1 MTANPLTRRRFIRIC
16 AIAGGLCLRGRPV
29 VARTAKMAPILWRGT
44 ALGALASIESYGL
57 DRASA
62 ENMFASATRE
72 LERLERVFSLYRNDS
87 AITRLNQ
94 DGRLE
99 RPPLDLV
106 SLLSMSLAY
115 ARVTEGAFDV
125 TVQPLWELYRQHFS
139 IQDADP
145 AGPGEARIKEVLS
158 RIGHDKISVESDLIT
173 LAEGSSVTLNG
184 IAQGYITDR
193 VVELLRAQGV
203 THTLVDLGEIR
214 AVGLGPEGRR
224 WRIGL
229 ESPERPGEIA
239 RLVEIADQAVA
250 TSGGYGFRFD
260 AAGRFT
266 HLFDP
271 KTGRSPHIY
280 SSVSVIMPTAMPAD
294 ALSTAFSSMSAESV
308 QDVLT
313 SLGEG
318 QAFLT
323 FTDGRHVIARPNGTG
338 APPPYGGNPGLPSGL
353 PPD

>member
-16 AIAGGLCLRGRPV
+16 AIAGGLCLRGGPV
-29 VARTAKMAPILWRGT
+29 LAGTAKMAPTLWRGT
-44 ALGALASIESYGL
+44 ALGALASIEIYGL

-62 ENMFASATRE
+62 ENMFATATRE

-87 AITRLNQ
+87 AITRLNRA
-94 DGRLE
+94 GRLD

-106 SLLSMSLAY
+106 SLLSTSLAY
-115 ARVTEGAFDV
+115 ARVTKGAFDP
-125 TVQPLWELYRQHFS
+125 TVQPLWELYGKHFS
-139 IQDADP
+139 TIDADP
-145 AGPGEARIKEVLS
+145 AGPGEARIKEVLA
-158 RIGHDKISVESDLIT
+158 RVGHEKISVESDLIT

-193 VVELLRAQGV
+193 VVELLRSQGV
-203 THTLVDLGEIR
+203 TQTLVDLGEIR
-214 AVGLGPEGRR
+214 ALGLGPEGHP

-229 ESPERPGEIA
+229 ESSEHRGEIA
-239 RLVEIADQAVA
+239 RLVEISDQAVA

-271 KTGRSPHIY
+271 KTGRSPLIY
-280 SSVSVIMPTAMPAD
+280 SSVSVIMPTATAAD

-308 QDVLT
+308 QQVLS

-323 FTDGRHVIARPNGTG
+323 FADGDVIAI
-338 APPPYGGNPGLPSGL
+338 AA
-353 PPD
+353 